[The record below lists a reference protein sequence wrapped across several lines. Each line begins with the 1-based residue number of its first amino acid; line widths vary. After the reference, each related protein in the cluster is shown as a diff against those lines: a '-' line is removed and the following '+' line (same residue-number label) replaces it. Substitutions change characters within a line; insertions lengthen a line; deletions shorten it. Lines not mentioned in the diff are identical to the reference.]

1 MRSSLLLFSVVCVA
15 TLTLQACVSQGESKA
30 LVLGSYG
37 NASSNGCSAST
48 ILCSPTKKPVC
59 VKGKWICRAEVS
71 SKAKSSASSV
81 AYSTP
86 VSQSLRIPILVY
98 HHIRDTKPY
107 PSSTWSWKMSVSPKV
122 FEAHMQ
128 WLVDKGYTT
137 INLDTYAAIM
147 QSKQAP
153 PEKPVVITFDDNNLS
168 QYELGLPVLEKH
180 GQVAVFYLITSKL
193 DQKDG
198 VINADIAKIMSD
210 RGMDMQSHTI
220 GHPVLTQVNAA
231 RLASELADSKK
242 RIEGITGKP
251 VLHVAYPGTAHNKT
265 VREAAAKAGYVTGS
279 IMDPRNATP
288 ADDFY
293 KLPRIMM
300 TDTTDLKKVLP

>member
-1 MRSSLLLFSVVCVA
+1 MRRSLYILSALCV
-15 TLTLQACVSQGESKA
+15 LTITAACASRGESKA
-30 LVLGSYG
+30 LVIGSYG
-37 NASSNGCSAST
+37 NASSVSSGCGPST
-48 ILCSPTKKPVC
+48 ILCTKDKKPVC
-59 VKGKWICRAEVS
+59 VKNKWICRAEVS
-71 SKAKSSASSV
+71 SKSSVSSV

-86 VSQSLRIPILVY
+86 VSPSLKIPILVY

-107 PSSTWSWKMSVSPKV
+107 SPSTWSWKMSVSPKI
-122 FEAHMQ
+122 FDAQMQ
-128 WLVDKGYTT
+128 WLVDHNYTT
-137 INLDTYAAIM
+137 IDLNTYVAIM

-168 QYELGLPVLEKH
+168 QYELGLPILEKN
-180 GQVAVFYLITSKL
+180 GQVAVFYLITDKL
-193 DQKDG
+193 SQKSG

-210 RGMDMQSHTI
+210 KGMDIESHTLD
-220 GHPVLTQVNAA
+220 HVVLTQINAA
-231 RLASELADSKK
+231 RLASELVDSKK
-242 RIEGITGKP
+242 RLEEIIGKP

-265 VREAAAKAGYVTGS
+265 VREATAKAGYVTGS
-279 IMDPRNATP
+279 IMDPRDATP